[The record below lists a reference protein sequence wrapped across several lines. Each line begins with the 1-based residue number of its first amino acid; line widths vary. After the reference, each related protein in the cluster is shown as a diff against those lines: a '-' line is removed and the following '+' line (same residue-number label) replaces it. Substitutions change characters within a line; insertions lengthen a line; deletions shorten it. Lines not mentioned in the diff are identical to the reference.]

1 MADDKRAP
9 GANNESQNPKRP
21 VLEDAVTLTGKRKKS
36 HPAVR
41 WIVSIACVVAIC
53 GVGYW
58 AATELKPEEVIPE
71 ATEAPDYSTKLID
84 HKAEDVVS
92 ATVTYGGKSYTVKKH
107 VEKKLVETGGSDAD
121 SAEPKEETVESY
133 VLEGMEDFSLD
144 QDAAKSLMSRG
155 TTLSTQ
161 ATVAEDCQDL
171 ATYGLDAPV
180 STLRFDYTDGSSITL
195 ELGDKSPLTYYY
207 LKLAGDD
214 TVYSV
219 YSSVADTMMKTLED
233 MHTVA
238 MPGTLDPS
246 NIQYVK
252 LERPENGAVAAFA
265 EGEGQSLMDGLIGM
279 DGALTLGDEITL
291 PTSAPATEA
300 PAVTEAPAASEAPA
314 TEAPVATEVPATE
327 APATE
332 APAATEEPATSSG
345 TGKALAEGSTAAP
358 ETSEAPAVTEAPA
371 ATEIPAT
378 EAPAASEAPTAEPS
392 AEPVSAPADE
402 DMTVIEVTVRDA
414 DDSSLGVSG
423 YKMVQPFEYD
433 VDSEALQ
440 KLATSISSITIESY
454 VGNISEEGNPYG
466 MESPIKL
473 TARDANGV
481 ELSFMIGA
489 RADDTHTYICVDDTG
504 DVYLTKSSQ
513 VEFARTLTVAG
524 IVDRFA
530 NIVNITKVDSLDV
543 DTPSGSYELK
553 IDRIPELDEE
563 GNVKVDD
570 KGKEVVNEVYYFGG
584 EETDGDAFKKLY
596 QQVIGI
602 LVNGVNDDFEI
613 EGEAAVTVTYHLNV
627 EPGTVVIEYI
637 DNARDTYAV
646 RRDGKTLFYVNKSK
660 INEMMTALANYQP

>member
-9 GANNESQNPKRP
+9 GANNESQSPKRP

-36 HPAVR
+36 HPAIR

-107 VEKKLVETGGSDAD
+107 VEKKLVETDSTDAD
-121 SAEPKEETVESY
+121 SAEPKEEIIESY
-133 VLEGMEDFSLD
+133 VLDGMEGFSLD

-238 MPGTLDPS
+238 MPGALDPS

-279 DGALTLGDEITL
+279 DGGLALGDEITL

-300 PAVTEAPAASEAPA
+300 PAVTEAPAATEVPA
-314 TEAPVATEVPATE
+314 TEAPVATE

-332 APAATEEPATSSG
+332 APAATEVPAT
-345 TGKALAEGSTAAP
+345 
-358 ETSEAPAVTEAPA
+358 EA
-371 ATEIPAT
+371 PAT

-454 VGNISEEGNPYG
+454 VGNVSEEGNPYG

-473 TARDANGV
+473 TARDANNV
-481 ELSFMIGA
+481 ELTFLIGA

-530 NIVNITKVDSLDV
+530 NIINISKVDSLTV

-570 KGKEVVNEVYYFGG
+570 KGKEVVNEVFYFGG

-646 RRDGKTLFYVNKSK
+646 RRDGKTPFYVNKSK
-660 INEMMTALANYQP
+660 INEMLTALANYQP

>member
-9 GANNESQNPKRP
+9 GANNESQSPKRP

-36 HPAVR
+36 HPAIR

-107 VEKKLVETGGSDAD
+107 VEKKLVETDSTDAD
-121 SAEPKEETVESY
+121 SAEPKEEIIESY
-133 VLEGMEDFSLD
+133 VLDGMEGFSLD

-238 MPGTLDPS
+238 MPGALDPS

-279 DGALTLGDEITL
+279 DGGLALGDEITL

-300 PAVTEAPAASEAPA
+300 PTVTEAPAATEVPATEAPVATEAPA
-314 TEAPVATEVPATE
+314 TEAPAATEVPATE

-332 APAATEEPATSSG
+332 APAA
-345 TGKALAEGSTAAP
+345 
-358 ETSEAPAVTEAPA
+358 SEAP
-371 ATEIPAT
+371 
-378 EAPAASEAPTAEPS
+378 
-392 AEPVSAPADE
+392 
-402 DMTVIEVTVRDA
+402 
-414 DDSSLGVSG
+414 
-423 YKMVQPFEYD
+423 
-433 VDSEALQ
+433 
-440 KLATSISSITIESY
+440 
-454 VGNISEEGNPYG
+454 
-466 MESPIKL
+466 
-473 TARDANGV
+473 
-481 ELSFMIGA
+481 
-489 RADDTHTYICVDDTG
+489 
-504 DVYLTKSSQ
+504 
-513 VEFARTLTVAG
+513 TLTVAG

-530 NIVNITKVDSLDV
+530 NIINISKVDSLTV

-570 KGKEVVNEVYYFGG
+570 KGKEVVNEVFYFGG

-646 RRDGKTLFYVNKSK
+646 RRDGKTPFYVNKSK
-660 INEMMTALANYQP
+660 INEMLTALANYQP

>member
-9 GANNESQNPKRP
+9 GANNESQTPKRP

-246 NIQYVK
+246 NIQYVR

-300 PAVTEAPAASEAPA
+300 PI
-314 TEAPVATEVPATE
+314 
-327 APATE
+327 
-332 APAATEEPATSSG
+332 ATEEPATSSG

-358 ETSEAPAVTEAPA
+358 EASEAPA
-371 ATEIPAT
+371 ATEAPAT
-378 EAPAASEAPTAEPS
+378 EAPATEAPATEAPATEAPATEAPAAEPS

-402 DMTVIEVTVRDA
+402 EMTVIEVTVRGEG
-414 DDSSLGVSG
+414 DDSLGVSG
-423 YKMVQPFEYD
+423 YKMIQPFEYD

>member
-9 GANNESQNPKRP
+9 GANNESQSPKRP

-36 HPAVR
+36 HPAIR

-107 VEKKLVETGGSDAD
+107 VEKKLVETDSTDAD
-121 SAEPKEETVESY
+121 SAEPKEEIIESY
-133 VLEGMEDFSLD
+133 VLDGMEGFSLD

-238 MPGTLDPS
+238 MPGALDPS

-279 DGALTLGDEITL
+279 DGGLALGDEITL

-300 PAVTEAPAASEAPA
+300 PTVTEAPAATEVPA
-314 TEAPVATEVPATE
+314 TEAPVATE

-332 APAATEEPATSSG
+332 APAATEVPAT
-345 TGKALAEGSTAAP
+345 
-358 ETSEAPAVTEAPA
+358 EA
-371 ATEIPAT
+371 PAT

-454 VGNISEEGNPYG
+454 VGNVSEEGNPYG

-473 TARDANGV
+473 TARDANNV
-481 ELSFMIGA
+481 ELTFLIGA

-530 NIVNITKVDSLDV
+530 NIINISKVDSLTV

-570 KGKEVVNEVYYFGG
+570 KGKEVVNEVFYFGG

-646 RRDGKTLFYVNKSK
+646 RRDGKTPFYVNKSK
-660 INEMMTALANYQP
+660 INEMLTALANYQP